1 MEWKTYSKT
10 PVLWYTRKTT
20 SNDETKQDTTYVY
33 TKGGMPLVVSYIEYK
48 EAMERAA
55 KHAQTEALYARE
67 LYELK
72 KQLNDVLKATEKA
85 KENAAI
91 VKKKVKFA
99 PEIDDSHFSKKV
111 YHRQRKQKL
120 RMVLLALLPLRQKRR
135 GEKAKHQKKRH
146 GEKKKQHE
154 KKKKQHGKK
163 KKHGKRKKSMNVMLQ
178 KRKK

>member
-1 MEWKTYSKT
+1 METYSKT

-72 KQLNDVLKATEKA
+72 KQLNDVLKAEKA
-85 KENAAI
+85 KENAALKKRLNLHLKLMI
-91 VKKKVKFA
+91 VILAKKFIITK
-99 PEIDDSHFSKKV
+99 ES
-111 YHRQRKQKL
+111 RKL